1 MNENATI
8 DFKSGH
14 VPRFTIG
21 EWQVDADQ
29 YRISRDGKLTRLEPK
44 VMETLVYLASRAG
57 ETVTREELEENVWA
71 GTVVGYYSLTGTM
84 QKLRKAF
91 DDNSKNPQVIETLS
105 KRGYRLIADINILP
119 ESTGKTDSSTISESA
134 IHEAVSSSKTNPVSP
149 PKLNQYKL
157 LYTGLGLII
166 VILTLYLFINLPA
179 TEKTLPPASVESQ
192 PGLSTIGT
200 PSIAVLPFENHS
212 DDKSNDYFVDGI
224 TNDIIT
230 DLTKVAGLLVIARD
244 STFEYKNGAI
254 ELQKVAKKLNAKYIL
269 HGNMRRDND
278 RVRINAFLVD
288 ASTNSQLWAERYD
301 GEVTNIFELQDRI
314 SSKIVSA
321 LKVKLSS
328 QESRNLN
335 YKYTSNIAAYE
346 LFLKG
351 RETAYQY
358 SKASTFEA
366 QKLLQQAIELD
377 PNFGE
382 AYALLGWTYAYLMMN
397 GWGDDRD
404 ALHKKALA
412 LANKALALH
421 DQIPMAY
428 FTRGLIY
435 RDQKQYDKALK
446 EAEKVIEIDPSYAN
460 GHVLLATLMYYAGRA
475 EDGLARMIYAA
486 RLNPHHPHNYP
497 FHMGQAYFVLKRYDE
512 AIAAFEKGLETRP
525 RSQRI
530 HIWLAAA
537 YAQSGRID
545 DAKWE
550 VEQILLLDSNFDYKK
565 LHEIFPFK
573 DPKDQQNFLE
583 GLRKAGLQV

>member
-1 MNENATI
+1 MNAII
-8 DFKSGH
+8 DFKSAH

-29 YRISRDGKLTRLEPK
+29 CRISRDGKLTRLEPK
-44 VMETLVYLASRAG
+44 VMEALVYLASRAG

-71 GTVVGYYSLTGTM
+71 GTIVGYYSLTGTM

-91 DDNSKNPQVIETLS
+91 DDDSKNPRVIETLS
-105 KRGYRLIADINILP
+105 KRGYRLIADINILS
-119 ESTGKTDSSTISESA
+119 ESRQAKRVDLPSPSESMSASATISSGTHHKKFA
-134 IHEAVSSSKTNPVSP
+134 LSK
-149 PKLNQYKL
+149 Q
-157 LYTGLGLII
+157 LYIVLGLF
-166 VILTLYLFINLPA
+166 VVLTTTYLLVSNSPVENNA
-179 TEKTLPPASVESQ
+179 ASDPASSRSVQ
-192 PGLSTIGT
+192 LAVGI
-200 PSIAVLPFENHS
+200 PSVAVLPFENQS

-244 STFEYKNGAI
+244 STFEYKNSAVD
-254 ELQKVAKKLNAKYIL
+254 LQEVAKRLNAKYIL
-269 HGNMRRDND
+269 HGNMRRAND
-278 RVRINAFLVD
+278 KVRINAFLVD
-288 ASTNSQLWAERYD
+288 TGTNSQLWAERYD

-314 SSKIVSA
+314 SSNIVAA

-328 QESRNLN
+328 QESQNLN
-335 YKYTSNIAAYE
+335 YKYTNNIAAYE

-358 SKASTFEA
+358 SKASTFDA
-366 QKLLQQAIELD
+366 QILLQQAIELD

-382 AYALLGWTYAYLMMN
+382 AYALLGWTYAYTMMN
-397 GWGDDRD
+397 GWGDDRKV
-404 ALHKKALA
+404 LHKKALD

-435 RDQKQYDKALK
+435 RDQKLYDKALK
-446 EAEKVIEIDPSYAN
+446 EAEKVIAIDPSYAN

-475 EDGLARMIYAA
+475 EDGLARMKYAA

-550 VEQILLLDSNFDYKK
+550 VEQILLLDPDFDYNK

-573 DPKDQQNFLE
+573 DPKDQQHFLD

>member
-1 MNENATI
+1 
-8 DFKSGH
+8 
-14 VPRFTIG
+14 
-21 EWQVDADQ
+21 
-29 YRISRDGKLTRLEPK
+29 
-44 VMETLVYLASRAG
+44 MEALVYMASRAG

-91 DDNSKNPQVIETLS
+91 DDDSKNPQVIETLS
-105 KRGYRLIADINILP
+105 KLGYRLIADI
-119 ESTGKTDSSTISESA
+119 
-134 IHEAVSSSKTNPVSP
+134 
-149 PKLNQYKL
+149 KL
-157 LYTGLGLII
+157 LPDSEATKGAGAEPLVDSVTTQAKKPAPNKSIFLIAGLFVAVIGLYS
-166 VILTLYLFINLPA
+166 LLS
-179 TEKTLPPASVESQ
+179 EKSNSPVPLSSITQTHLPASVS
-192 PGLSTIGT
+192 
-200 PSIAVLPFENHS
+200 PSIAVLPFENQGS
-212 DDKSNDYFVDGI
+212 DKNNEYFVDGI

-230 DLTKVAGLLVIARD
+230 DLTKIAGLLVIARD
-244 STFEYKNGAI
+244 STFEYKDSSM
-254 ELQKVAKKLNAKYIL
+254 ELQDVAKRLNVQYIL
-269 HGNMRRDND
+269 HGNVRRADD
-278 RVRINAFLVD
+278 KLRINAFLVD
-288 ASTNSQLWAERYD
+288 SNTNKQLWAERYD
-301 GEVTNIFELQDRI
+301 GEVRNIFELQDQI

-328 QESRNLN
+328 QESQNLN

-351 RETAYQY
+351 RETAFLY
-358 SKASTFEA
+358 SKDSTFEA

-382 AYALLGWTYAYLMMN
+382 AYALLGWTYAYRMMN
-397 GWGDDRD
+397 GWGEDRE
-404 ALHKKALA
+404 ALHNMALE
-412 LANKALALH
+412 LANKALQLH

-435 RDQKQYDKALK
+435 RDQKLYDKALI
-446 EAEKVIEIDPSYAN
+446 EAEKVIAIDPGYAN

-475 EDGLARMIYAA
+475 EDGLERMKYAA

-550 VEQILLLDSNFDYKK
+550 IEQILLLDPKFDYTK

-573 DPKDQQNFLE
+573 DPADQQHFLD